1 MIIDH
6 IGIAVKSLEN
16 AAVKYHAGMGLKIE
30 KPTIIKEHKVRMVML
45 PIGESKIELL
55 EPTEKSS
62 PISKFLDKRGEGVHH
77 ICFRVENIEKKIKAL
92 KKVGLEVLEE
102 VSKSGYKGQKV
113 VFLHPKSTN
122 GVLIELCQEIKKIT
136 T

>member
-77 ICFRVENIEKKIKAL
+77 ICFRVENIEIKIKAL

-122 GVLIELCQEIKKIT
+122 GVLIELVEEGIS
-136 T
+136 

>member
-1 MIIDH
+1 MEKMIIDH

-16 AAVKYHAGMGLKIE
+16 ATVKYQLGMGLSIE
-30 KPTIIKEHKVRMVML
+30 KPITIKEHKVRMVML
-45 PIGESKIELL
+45 PIGESRIELL

-113 VFLHPKSTN
+113 VFLHPKSAN
-122 GVLIELCQEIKKIT
+122 GVLIELVEEGIS
-136 T
+136 

>member
-122 GVLIELCQEIKKIT
+122 GVLIELVEEGIS
-136 T
+136 

>member
-77 ICFRVENIEKKIKAL
+77 I
-92 KKVGLEVLEE
+92 
-102 VSKSGYKGQKV
+102 
-113 VFLHPKSTN
+113 
-122 GVLIELCQEIKKIT
+122 
-136 T
+136 

>member
-45 PIGESKIELL
+45 PIGESKIELV

-77 ICFRVENIEKKIKAL
+77 ICFRGENIEKKIKAL

-122 GVLIELCQEIKKIT
+122 GVLIELVEEGIS
-136 T
+136 

>member
-113 VFLHPKSTN
+113 VFLHPKSAN
-122 GVLIELCQEIKKIT
+122 GVLIELVEEGIS
-136 T
+136 

>member
-6 IGIAVKSLEN
+6 IGIAVKSLES
-16 AAVKYHAGMGLKIE
+16 ATVKYQLGMGLSIE
-30 KPTIIKEHKVRMVML
+30 KPITIKEHKVRMVML
-45 PIGESKIELL
+45 PIGESRIELL

-113 VFLHPKSTN
+113 VFLHPKSAN
-122 GVLIELCQEIKKIT
+122 GVLIELVEEGIS
-136 T
+136 

>member
-1 MIIDH
+1 
-6 IGIAVKSLEN
+6 
-16 AAVKYHAGMGLKIE
+16 
-30 KPTIIKEHKVRMVML
+30 MVML

-122 GVLIELCQEIKKIT
+122 GVLIELVEEGIS
-136 T
+136 

>member
-122 GVLIELCQEIKKIT
+122 GVLIELCQEIK
-136 T
+136 

>member
-122 GVLIELCQEIKKIT
+122 GVLIVLVEEGIS
-136 T
+136 